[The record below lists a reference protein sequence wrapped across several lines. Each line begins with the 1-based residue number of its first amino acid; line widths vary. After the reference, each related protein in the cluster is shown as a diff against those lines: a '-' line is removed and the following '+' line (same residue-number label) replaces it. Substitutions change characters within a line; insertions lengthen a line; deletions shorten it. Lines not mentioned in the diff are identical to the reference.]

1 MPTGSF
7 ENYGKVSVLSTV
19 IDVMLDFL
27 VVDTSHHYITED
39 RLGIETTRSILMTC
53 AFLGASQQADL

>member
-19 IDVMLDFL
+19 IDGMVDFL

-39 RLGIETTRSILMTC
+39 RLVIESTR
-53 AFLGASQQADL
+53 